1 MRRRWETWAP
11 PAIIFIII
19 NILYAVSAP
28 HWFSVA
34 ARVRWD
40 AQQYLDI
47 AERGYDLVPCARL
60 DYPTDGWCGNAGWF
74 PLYPYLLRAVSLTGI
89 PPGLAAVLVA
99 EAAALGVLVLLWH
112 LLGAKLSVA
121 NLAAL
126 ALGALL
132 PAGVYLH
139 SGFPLSL
146 TVLLALV
153 AVLFL
158 TRGRWVLA
166 GLAGA
171 LAATAYPT
179 GVLVAAI
186 PTVHLLLAAGPV
198 RQRIARAALVAALGA
213 AGTLAV
219 FALLAATTGR
229 FDAYLLVQAKYG
241 NGLHNPLTTFSA
253 LAAGDTL
260 TANTTGPTEL
270 LGRVTDTAATEL
282 WFSTALVLVTLAAV
296 TYLAVRRRATG
307 LDWALAGYGLLVL
320 AVPLLLGVNVAQYRS
335 HTLLVPVVLALS
347 RAPAWVTTGLL
358 GAAVLLTP
366 GMTELIV
373 AGYLV

>member
-1 MRRRWETWAP
+1 MRRRLKTWSP
-11 PAIIFIII
+11 PALTFIII
-19 NILYAVSAP
+19 NISYLLSARD
-28 HWFSVA
+28 WFSVG

-47 AERGYDLVPCARL
+47 AERGYELVPCARL
-60 DYPTDGWCGNAGWF
+60 DYPTEGWCGNAGWF
-74 PLYPYLLRAVSLTGI
+74 PLYPYLLRTLTLTGI
-89 PPGLAAVLVA
+89 SPGLAAVLVA
-99 EAAALGVLVLLWH
+99 EAAALGALVVLWH
-112 LLGAKLSVA
+112 LLGARVSVV
-121 NLAAL
+121 NLACL
-126 ALGALL
+126 GLGALL

-146 TVLLALV
+146 TVLLALL
-153 AVLFL
+153 AVLFV

-166 GLAGA
+166 GLAGG

-179 GVLVAAI
+179 GVLVAVIA
-186 PTVHLLLAAGPV
+186 TVHLLLADGPL
-198 RQRIARAALVAALGA
+198 RWRIARAALVAALGV

-219 FALLAATTGR
+219 FTLLAVTTGR

-241 NGLHNPLTTFSA
+241 NVGHNPFATFKA
-253 LAAGDTL
+253 LAANDTL

-270 LGRVTDTAATEL
+270 LGRVTATAAAEL

-296 TYLAVRRRATG
+296 VHLAVRRRATG
-307 LDWALAGYGLLVL
+307 LDWALCAYGLLVL
-320 AVPLLLGVNVAQYRS
+320 LVPLSLGVNVAQYRS

-358 GAAVLLTP
+358 GASVLLMP